1 MQLITQEQSNHDA
14 TPVHAVE
21 AQAPG
26 LTVIV
31 PTRNERDNVAELL
44 GRLDVVAPDESIE
57 IVFVDDSDDG
67 TAELVEALRAGV
79 ARNIQVIHRAPD
91 ARTGGLGG
99 AVCAG
104 LQAARGTWVC
114 VMDADLQHPPE
125 LIERLLDEARSSD
138 SDVVVASRFRAG
150 GDIGSFGPARRLL
163 SRGAALAAH
172 VAFPRRLRGV
182 SDPMSGFF
190 VFRRAA
196 VDPAALRPRGFKI
209 LLEIL
214 ARSRPLRASEV
225 GFRFGER
232 HAGDSK
238 ASAAEARHY
247 FAQLADLRFG
257 ARERRLAGF
266 VAVGASGL
274 AVNTLLLA
282 AFTEGLG
289 IYYLASA
296 LLATQGSSLWN
307 FTLADRLVFKDGDAR
322 HTRMKR
328 FLLFLAVNNAALAL
342 RGPLLVALTSLVG
355 LHYLVANVVSLV
367 TLTLARF
374 ALADLWIWSD
384 STQAGPHLYDIHGIV
399 TVASDVA
406 LPELA
411 RLRVAELHDE
421 PTIRVRIGGKRP
433 VAAGAGTNGNGN
445 GNGSHN
451 GHGNGNGNGNAGALP
466 PTVPLSRLDY
476 KESLGRFGF
485 GADIEIGERVDVLA
499 TRLLRRS
506 PHVLYTNVVEPILRW
521 TLVEKG
527 YALVHAACLASDD
540 RALLLT
546 ARTDTGKTTTCL
558 KALDN
563 NPYSFLSDD
572 LTLITPDGRALTY
585 PKPLTI
591 SRHTLKAVKKAQ
603 LSRRE
608 RTGLIVQ
615 SRLHSRSGRRFAM
628 LLARTHLPVA
638 TVNAV
643 IQLLVPPPKYQVDK
657 LIPGVAI
664 APEASVAAMIVIQRG
679 EDDHRALAPA
689 EALDT
694 LLTNCEDAYGFPPY
708 ADIEHLLHS
717 RNGTDLRERERSII
731 AHALE
736 GAPATLVGSSTM
748 DWWKAIPSILEPPVV
763 AAPESP

>member
-1 MQLITQEQSNHDA
+1 MQLITHEEVGHD
-14 TPVHAVE
+14 AVE
-21 AQAPG
+21 AAGAPT

-31 PTRNERDNVAELL
+31 PTRNERDNIAELL
-44 GRLDVVAPDESIE
+44 RRLDVVAPDKAIE

-67 TAELVEALRAGV
+67 TAEVVESLS
-79 ARNIQVIHRAPD
+79 ARIRRDVRVIHRAPG
-91 ARTGGLGG
+91 ARAGGLGG

-104 LQAARGTWVC
+104 LQAARAPWVC
-114 VMDADLQHPPE
+114 VIDGDLQHPPE
-125 LIERLLDEARSSD
+125 LIERLLDEARGSD
-138 SDVVVASRFRAG
+138 SELVVASRFRAG
-150 GDIGSFGPARRLL
+150 GDVGSFGPVRRLL

-172 VAFPRRLRGV
+172 AVFPRRLRGI

-190 VFRRAA
+190 VIRRAA

-232 HAGDSK
+232 YAGESK
-238 ASAAEARHY
+238 ASVGEARR
-247 FAQLADLRFG
+247 FLAQLVDLRFG
-257 ARERRLAGF
+257 PRERRLAGF
-266 VAVGASGL
+266 AAVGASGL
-274 AVNTLLLA
+274 VVNTLLLA

-307 FTLADRLVFKDGDAR
+307 FTLSDRLVFKAGDAR
-322 HTRMKR
+322 HGRMHR
-328 FLLFLAVNNAALAL
+328 LLLFLGVNNAALAL
-342 RGPLLVALTSLVG
+342 RGPLLVVLTSVG

-367 TLTLARF
+367 MLTLARF
-374 ALADLWIWSD
+374 ALADLWIWSGRKH
-384 STQAGPHLYDIHGIV
+384 AGPHLYDVHGIV

-421 PTIRVRIGGKRP
+421 PTIRVRIESKRP
-433 VAAGAGTNGNGN
+433 TADSAAMNGLGNGHPNGNGN
-445 GNGSHN
+445 GNGNH
-451 GHGNGNGNGNAGALP
+451 NGNGHVRALP
-466 PTVPLSRLDY
+466 PTVPISRLDY

-499 TRLLRRS
+499 TPLLSHS

-527 YALVHAACLASDD
+527 YALVHAACLASGD

-563 NPYSFLSDD
+563 SPYSFLSDD

-591 SRHTLKAVKKAQ
+591 SRHTLKAVRKAQ

-608 RTGLIVQ
+608 RLGLIVQ

-638 TVNAV
+638 TVNAI
-643 IQLLVPPPKYQVDK
+643 IQLLVPPPKYQVDR

-664 APEASVAAMIVIQRG
+664 APEGSVSAMVVIQRG
-679 EDDHRALAPA
+679 TDERRPLDSG
-689 EALDT
+689 EALET

-717 RNGTDLRERERSII
+717 RNGSDLRERERRII
-731 AHALE
+731 ANALE
-736 GAPATLVGSSTM
+736 GAPATLVASSTM
-748 DWWKAIPSILEPPVV
+748 DWWRTIPSILEPPAV
-763 AAPESP
+763 AAPGSS

>member
-1 MQLITQEQSNHDA
+1 
-14 TPVHAVE
+14 
-21 AQAPG
+21 
-26 LTVIV
+26 
-31 PTRNERDNVAELL
+31 
-44 GRLDVVAPDESIE
+44 
-57 IVFVDDSDDG
+57 
-67 TAELVEALRAGV
+67 
-79 ARNIQVIHRAPD
+79 
-91 ARTGGLGG
+91 
-99 AVCAG
+99 
-104 LQAARGTWVC
+104 
-114 VMDADLQHPPE
+114 
-125 LIERLLDEARSSD
+125 
-138 SDVVVASRFRAG
+138 VVASRFRAG
-150 GDIGSFGPARRLL
+150 GDLGSFTPARRVL
-163 SRGAALAAH
+163 SRAAGFAAR

-190 VFRRAA
+190 LIRRAA

-232 HAGDSK
+232 HAGESK
-238 ASAAEARHY
+238 ASVGEARRY
-247 FAQLADLRFG
+247 LAQLAGLRFG

-266 VAVGASGL
+266 VTVGASGL

-307 FTLADRLVFKDGDAR
+307 FALADRLVFKDGDAR
-322 HTRMKR
+322 HSRIHR
-328 FLLFLAVNNAALAL
+328 FVLFLGVNNAALAL
-342 RGPLLVALTSLVG
+342 RGPLLVGLTSLAG
-355 LHYLVANVVSLV
+355 FNYLVANVVSLV

-374 ALADLWIWSD
+374 ALADLWIWSAPAH
-384 STQAGPHLYDIHGIV
+384 AGPHLYDIHGIV

-411 RLRVAELHDE
+411 RLRVAELHNE

-433 VAAGAGTNGNGN
+433 VVAAAATNGNGN
-445 GNGSHN
+445 GNGH
-451 GHGNGNGNGNAGALP
+451 GHGHALP

-485 GADIEIGERVDVLA
+485 GADIEIGERVDVVA

-558 KALDN
+558 KALER

-572 LTLITPDGRALTY
+572 LTLITPDGRVLTY

-608 RTGLIVQ
+608 RTGLILQ
-615 SRLHSRSGRRFAM
+615 SRLHFGPALRDAVGADPPAGGHGQRGHPAAGAAAQVPGGQAHPRRRNRAGGVGVRDGRDP
-628 LLARTHLPVA
+628 ARRGRPPA
-638 TVNAV
+638 ARAGGGPGDAAD
-643 IQLLVPPPKYQVDK
+643 QLRRRVRVPP
-657 LIPGVAI
+657 L
-664 APEASVAAMIVIQRG
+664 RR
-679 EDDHRALAPA
+679 HRASASQP
-689 EALDT
+689 
-694 LLTNCEDAYGFPPY
+694 
-708 ADIEHLLHS
+708 
-717 RNGTDLRERERSII
+717 ER
-731 AHALE
+731 
-736 GAPATLVGSSTM
+736 
-748 DWWKAIPSILEPPVV
+748 K
-763 AAPESP
+763 

>member
-1 MQLITQEQSNHDA
+1 
-14 TPVHAVE
+14 
-21 AQAPG
+21 
-26 LTVIV
+26 VIV
-31 PTRNERDNVAELL
+31 PTRNERDNIAELL
-44 GRLDVVAPDESIE
+44 GRLDVVAPDEAIE
-57 IVFVDDSDDG
+57 IIFVDDSDDD
-67 TAELVEALRAGV
+67 TAEVVEALRTGV
-79 ARNIQVIHRAPD
+79 ARNVQIIHRAHG
-91 ARTGGLGG
+91 ARSGGLGG
-99 AVCAG
+99 AVCVG

-114 VMDADLQHPPE
+114 VMDGDLQHPPE
-125 LIERLLDEARSSD
+125 LIERLLDQARAGD

-150 GDIGSFGPARRLL
+150 GDIGSFGPARRVL
-163 SRGAALAAH
+163 SRGAALAAR

-190 VFRRAA
+190 VIRRAA
-196 VDPAALRPRGFKI
+196 VDPAALRPRGVKI

-232 HAGDSK
+232 HAGESK
-238 ASAAEARHY
+238 ASVGEARRY
-247 FAQLADLRFG
+247 LAQLTYLRFG

-266 VAVGASGL
+266 VTIGASGL

-307 FTLADRLVFKDGDAR
+307 FTLADRLVFKETDAR
-322 HTRMKR
+322 HSRMRR
-328 FLLFLAVNNAALAL
+328 FVLFLGVNNAALAL
-342 RGPLLVALTSLVG
+342 RGPLLVALTSLAG
-355 LHYLVANVVSLV
+355 FNYLVANVVSLV

-374 ALADLWIWSD
+374 ALADLWIWSA
-384 STQAGPHLYDIHGIV
+384 STHAGPHLYDIHGIV

-433 VAAGAGTNGNGN
+433 VGATVATNGNGN
-445 GNGSHN
+445 GNG
-451 GHGNGNGNGNAGALP
+451 NGNRNAHALP
-466 PTVPLSRLDY
+466 PTVPLSRLHY

-485 GADIEIGERVDVLA
+485 GADIEIGERVDVVA

-558 KALDN
+558 KALES

-572 LTLITPDGRALTY
+572 LTLITPDGRVLTY

-608 RTGLIVQ
+608 RAGLIVQ

-643 IQLLVPPPKYQVDK
+643 IQLLVPPPKYQVDR

-664 APEASVAAMIVIQRG
+664 APEASVSAMVVIQRG
-679 EDDHRALAPA
+679 EDDRRPLEPA

-717 RNGTDLRERERSII
+717 RNGNDLRERERSII
-731 AHALE
+731 ANALE
-736 GAPATLVGSSTM
+736 GAPATLVASSTM
-748 DWWKAIPSILEPPVV
+748 DWWKTIPSILEPPVG
-763 AAPESP
+763 APRSP

>member
-1 MQLITQEQSNHDA
+1 MQLITQEHGSDDA

-21 AQAPG
+21 EPA

-31 PTRNERDNVAELL
+31 PTRNERDNIGELL
-44 GRLDVVAPDESIE
+44 GRLDVVAPEEAIE

-67 TAELVEALRAGV
+67 TGEVVEALRAGV
-79 ARNIQVIHRAPD
+79 ARDVRLIHRSPGD
-91 ARTGGLGG
+91 RTGGLGG

-125 LIERLLDEARSSD
+125 LIERLLDEARAED
-138 SDVVVASRFRAG
+138 ADVVVASRFRAG
-150 GDIGSFGPARRLL
+150 GEIGNFGPARRML

-172 VAFPRRLRGV
+172 AVFPRRLRGV
-182 SDPMSGFF
+182 TDPMSGFF
-190 VFRRAA
+190 VIRRAA
-196 VDPAALRPRGFKI
+196 VDAAALRPRGFKI

-214 ARSRPLRASEV
+214 ARSRPLRAREV

-232 HAGDSK
+232 HAGESK
-238 ASAAEARHY
+238 ASVGEARHY
-247 FAQLADLRFG
+247 LAQLADLRFG
-257 ARERRLAGF
+257 PRERRLAGF
-266 VAVGASGL
+266 VAVGVSGL

-289 IYYLASA
+289 LYYLASA
-296 LLATQGSSLWN
+296 VLATQGSSLWN

-322 HTRMKR
+322 HSRMHR
-328 FLLFLAVNNAALAL
+328 FLLFLGVNNAALAL

-355 LHYLVANVVSLV
+355 FNYLVANVVSLV

-374 ALADLWIWSD
+374 ALADLWIWSS
-384 STQAGPHLYDIHGIV
+384 STPAGPHLYDIHGIV

-411 RLRVAELHDE
+411 RLRVAELHNE
-421 PTIRVRIGGKRP
+421 PTIRVRIGGQRP
-433 VAAGAGTNGNGN
+433 VAAAAASNGNGN
-445 GNGSHN
+445 GH
-451 GHGNGNGNGNAGALP
+451 HNGNGNGHHNGNGNGRVLP
-466 PTVPLSRLDY
+466 PTVPISRLDY

-485 GADIEIGERVDVLA
+485 GADIQIGERVDVVA
-499 TRLLRRS
+499 TPLLRRS

-521 TLVEKG
+521 TLVDKG

-563 NPYSFLSDD
+563 APYSFLSDD

-608 RTGLIVQ
+608 RTGLILQ

-638 TVNAV
+638 TVNAI
-643 IQLLVPPPKYQVDK
+643 IQLLVPPPKYQVDR

-664 APEASVAAMIVIQRG
+664 APEASVCAMVVIQRG
-679 EDDHRALAPA
+679 ADEYRPLDPA

-694 LLTNCEDAYGFPPY
+694 LLSNCEDAYGFPPY
-708 ADIEHLLHS
+708 SDIEHLLHS
-717 RNGTDLRERERSII
+717 RNGADLRARERNII
-731 AHALE
+731 ANALQ
-736 GAPATLVGSSTM
+736 GAPATLVASSTM
-748 DWWKAIPSILEPPVV
+748 DWWRSIPSILEPPVP
-763 AAPESP
+763 AAPGSP